1 MSDKLLFYYFG
12 DDEACFR
19 SLQSEFK
26 THAKIPISFV
36 RFFETDECKIQALF
50 LKVYFD
56 KPDVV
61 FIDFSKHTEDYL
73 HLSRLLLRTP
83 LEHNVKVVGLVDYL
97 FSPEISHEIIATG
110 VHLNFIKGADVY
122 DIIFHTTRI
131 VSPQSIGELGFATA
145 SLIEDW
151 DAGSICKIGYAH
163 PEGLH
168 IETNFSLSKGN
179 RVLFNNFWFRKQ
191 IISSRHA
198 FVKEASANNLFYH
211 FKYNADLDLLFVD
224 DYIPPD
230 GMSEADI
237 KEKNE
242 LREEKVK
249 KQKKLMLKWL
259 TDNQRSSLEKRA
271 KLLVVDSTFHI
282 YSDQVRTD
290 KYPYTIRCIPF
301 FDEDI
306 KSVLD
311 RLRPQVIVFEFDKGE
326 TAKNTLDSLKKLV
339 SALMSSFPDLKPFLV
354 VFNSD
359 QTSKDLQ
366 STIQY
371 NQTIAYT
378 EELSSELLLKLA
390 DMLQKKITNDDDGP
404 TVESKVFL
412 RKSDNASIGEIV
424 NTVKIIKL
432 SESDL
437 ILQSDTA
444 YPDGANIHFEQPFD
458 MFVSLSPNPK
468 PSGKVPEY
476 IGLIHS
482 ISEDTKKNLRRFINS
497 VFFRDHDA
505 QVQNELDEFKKLNE
519 TKLFERMEAERKA
532 KEEAEAKAMAEA
544 QEKEEAKKKAETK
557 NVAPD
562 KPEVK

>member
-50 LKVYFD
+50 LKVFFD

-83 LEHNVKVVGLVDYL
+83 LEHKLKVVGLVDYL
-97 FSPEISHEIIATG
+97 FSPETSYEIIATG
-110 VHLNFIKGADVY
+110 AHLNFIKGADVY
-122 DIIFHTTRI
+122 DIIFHTTRL

-145 SLIEDW
+145 SLVEDW
-151 DAGSICKIGYAH
+151 EAGSICKIGFAH

-168 IETNFSLSKGN
+168 IETNYSLSKGN
-179 RVLFNNFWFRKQ
+179 RVLLNNFWFRKQ
-191 IISSRHA
+191 IIISRHA
-198 FVKEASANNLFYH
+198 FVKEASASNLFYH

-224 DYIPPD
+224 DYLPPD

-259 TDNQRSSLEKRA
+259 SDHKRSSLEKRA
-271 KLLVVDSTFHI
+271 KLLVVDSTFHV

-306 KSVLD
+306 KSALD
-311 RLRPQVIVFEFDKGE
+311 RLRPQVIVFEFDHGE

-354 VFNSD
+354 VFNSN
-359 QTSKDLQ
+359 QSSTELQ

-371 NQTIAYT
+371 NQTIAHK
-378 EELSSELLLKLA
+378 EELSSELLIKLA
-390 DMLQKKITNDDDGP
+390 DMLQKKITDVDGSTDD
-404 TVESKVFL
+404 SKVFL
-412 RKSDNASIGEIV
+412 RKTEPASIGEIV

-437 ILQSDTA
+437 ILQSDTPF
-444 YPDGANIHFEQPFD
+444 PDGANIHFEQPFN

-468 PSGKVPEY
+468 PSGKIPEY
-476 IGLIHS
+476 IGLIHT
-482 ISEDTKKNLRRFINS
+482 ISEDTKKNLRRYINS

-532 KEEAEAKAMAEA
+532 KEETEAKALAEV
-544 QEKEEAKKKAETK
+544 QEKEEAKKKADSNNK
-557 NVAPD
+557 APE
-562 KPEVK
+562 KPQN